1 MMMSDGL
8 ISKSTSSN
16 STLGPMVTWATEGAE
31 KSEIDEVAIECLSVG
46 AEPPSLSEFKYE

>member
-1 MMMSDGL
+1 
-8 ISKSTSSN
+8 
-16 STLGPMVTWATEGAE
+16 MVTWATEGAE